1 VASRQLQSPR
11 YENDIDFQVYG
22 STTVKANFFPSS
34 PAPVEHT
41 MTVSATGGSTV
52 IKANHNIFTFD
63 DPAGETVTVHEN
75 DPFYLYAMPD
85 PGFDLKYW
93 AYVRNGQTFYK
104 TGSLI
109 SHSTIQEA
117 RSYTAHLVRTAEL
130 EIETEGQ
137 GVVTSDN
144 FFAKWNPEPCI
155 ENSNV
160 FDPHLAGNSVTMTA
174 EPCDG
179 WSHDHWEYKDAGG
192 IWQTAASLTDHLSV
206 FMSHPGT
213 CSFSNHIHIPAG
225 ENKLS
230 VKAVF
235 EDTFCSG
242 GEKQDPCAPDA
253 QIIDADITENRI
265 ETCLGG
271 ISSGLF
277 TLELTGPEGAYYLIF
292 QGTRDPG
299 NYYDNFMIES
309 LPEDE
314 YTSVVVTWEIGQY
327 GDIDTFQEHFRNL
340 GVYRH
345 SQYNL
350 PAESETTCQGIDV
363 NVCFSDDNCNYDT
376 GTLPDTFRNE
386 VEENGS
392 GNSIYHGVI
401 KPDTFC
407 NDCSGLD
414 IYREFC
420 DFTGS
425 CGGTPTETTV
435 AQSRNH
441 PYLNCDD
448 RVYIFGLDIIKTVN
462 GEGGGL
468 VEEQLDNFTSNGEC
482 TGIYDLGNYITIK
495 LFE

>member
-1 VASRQLQSPR
+1 
-11 YENDIDFQVYG
+11 
-22 STTVKANFFPSS
+22 
-34 PAPVEHT
+34 
-41 MTVSATGGSTV
+41 
-52 IKANHNIFTFD
+52 
-63 DPAGETVTVHEN
+63 
-75 DPFYLYAMPD
+75 
-85 PGFDLKYW
+85 
-93 AYVRNGQTFYK
+93 
-104 TGSLI
+104 
-109 SHSTIQEA
+109 
-117 RSYTAHLVRTAEL
+117 VRTAEL

-144 FFAKWNPEPCI
+144 FRAKWNPEPCTD
-155 ENSNV
+155 NSNV
-160 FDPHLAGNSVTMTA
+160 FDPHLDGNTVIMTA

-206 FMSHPGT
+206 FMTHPGT
-213 CSFSNHIHIPAG
+213 CSISNHIHIPAG
-225 ENKLS
+225 QNTLT

-242 GEKQDPCAPDA
+242 GEKQDPCAPDV

-345 SQYNL
+345 SQYNR
-350 PAESETTCQGIDV
+350 PSESEATCQGTPV
-363 NVCFSDDNCNYDT
+363 NVHFSNGNCQYT
-376 GTLPDTFRNE
+376 AGTLSDIFVAQTLL
-386 VEENGS
+386 NGS
-392 GNSIYHGVI
+392 GLTVSHGI
-401 KPDTFC
+401 IQPEGWCSNPPSNTFRK
-407 NDCSGLD
+407 NTNG
-414 IYREFC
+414 E
-420 DFTGS
+420 TS
-425 CGGTPTETTV
+425 CGDTPSLTTV
-435 AQSRNH
+435 ACGPANQ
-441 PYLNCDD
+441 YLDCDD
-448 RVYIFGLDIIKTVN
+448 RVYIYGLDVIKTVN
-462 GEGGGL
+462 DTGGI
-468 VEEQLDNFTSNGEC
+468 VAANQLDNFTDNRACSEIN
-482 TGIYDLGNYITIK
+482 DLGSYITFK
-495 LFE
+495 LYD